1 MPSRVRTLATPRHLS
16 RTARPRPV
24 RRWVWTVLV
33 LLVFVAAA
41 VVGLP
46 RVTSHRGPPPSDRRA
61 AESVAPAVGDGR
73 WSDVLARIDARRDRA
88 WRQGR
93 PGRLA
98 TVFVPGSVALR
109 ADRAA
114 LRGYLRRGYDVG
126 PTRLAYWRVRL
137 VADRSD
143 RVRLAMVDRLLSVQV
158 TGPDGRRHALPV
170 DRPTRHVV
178 TLVRTRPSGWRIATI
193 HGR

>member
-16 RTARPRPV
+16 RTVRPRPV

-41 VVGLP
+41 LVGLP
-46 RVTSHRGPPPSDRRA
+46 LVTSHPGSPPSDQRV
-61 AESVAPAVGDGR
+61 AETVAPAVGHAR

-98 TVFVPGSVALR
+98 TVFVPGSAALR

-114 LRGYLRRGYDVG
+114 LRGYVRRGYDVG
-126 PTRLAYWRVRL
+126 PTRLAYWQVSV
-137 VADRSD
+137 VADRRD
-143 RVRLAMVDRLLSVQV
+143 RVRLAMVDRLLPVQV
-158 TGPDGRRHALPV
+158 TGPDGSRHALPA

-178 TLVRTRPSGWRIATI
+178 TLVHTARSGWRIATI
-193 HGR
+193 RDR

>member
-1 MPSRVRTLATPRHLS
+1 M
-16 RTARPRPV
+16 
-24 RRWVWTVLV
+24 LV

-41 VVGLP
+41 LVGLP
-46 RVTSHRGPPPSDRRA
+46 LVTSHPGSPPSDQRA
-61 AESVAPAVGDGR
+61 AETVAPAVGDGR

-98 TVFVPGSVALR
+98 TVFVPGSAALR

-126 PTRLAYWRVRL
+126 PTRLAYWRVRV
-137 VADRSD
+137 VADRRD
-143 RVRLAMVDRLLSVQV
+143 RVRLAMVDRLLPVQV
-158 TGPDGRRHALPV
+158 TGPDGRRHALPD
-170 DRPTRHVV
+170 DRPTRHLV
-178 TLVRTRPSGWRIATI
+178 TLVHTGRSGWRIATI
-193 HGR
+193 LDR

>member
-1 MPSRVRTLATPRHLS
+1 M
-16 RTARPRPV
+16 
-24 RRWVWTVLV
+24 LV

-41 VVGLP
+41 LVGLP
-46 RVTSHRGPPPSDRRA
+46 LATSHPGSPPSDQRA
-61 AESVAPAVGDGR
+61 AETVAPTVGDGR

-98 TVFVPGSVALR
+98 TVFVPGSAALR

-114 LRGYLRRGYDVG
+114 LRGYLRRGYEVG
-126 PTRLAYWRVRL
+126 PTRLAYWQVRV
-137 VADRSD
+137 VADPRD
-143 RVRLAMVDRLLSVQV
+143 RVRLAMVDRLLPVQV
-158 TGPDGRRHALPV
+158 TGPDGRRHALPA

-178 TLVRTRPSGWRIATI
+178 TLVHSARSDWRIATI
-193 HGR
+193 RDR